1 MINLLKGSSL
11 HRKIN
16 MLAHL
21 NVPGFAAIYGNET
34 FNITFAQAM
43 LKVFLFI
50 GDIVIIGLQYI
61 RKGRILWIQQ

>member
-1 MINLLKGSSL
+1 
-11 HRKIN
+11 